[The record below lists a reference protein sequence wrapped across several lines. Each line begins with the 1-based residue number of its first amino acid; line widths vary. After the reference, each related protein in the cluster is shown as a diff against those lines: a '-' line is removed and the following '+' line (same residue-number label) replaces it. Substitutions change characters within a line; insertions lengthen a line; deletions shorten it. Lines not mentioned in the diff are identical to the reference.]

1 MPPPVAGAGE
11 RVGRLLQSYARLYAR
26 IRPGQWLPARDLR
39 DEVIGLREE
48 ENEDKPAW
56 QRKVQPGRTLPD
68 GHFEFR
74 LGMSDPG
81 MPRLRTRRED
91 PGFHRPLPDRK
102 G

>member
-1 MPPPVAGAGE
+1 
-11 RVGRLLQSYARLYAR
+11 VGRLLRPYARFYGR

-39 DEVIGLREE
+39 DEVIELREQ
-48 ENEDKPAW
+48 ENQDKPSW
-56 QRKVQPGRTLPD
+56 QQKVPPPGRTLPNE
-68 GHFEFR
+68 HFEFH

-91 PGFHRPLPDRK
+91 PAFYRSPERK